1 MSDVPEKMPR
11 IGTMNRRKRN
21 QSSRPKMLGP
31 PMRIPFTFI
40 AGTCM
45 KSTIRSTT
53 AITTGPPTISARNT
67 VRRDQSI
74 SPSERSNTRSDDAQ
88 SVGMGRVGV
97 AVSSLFIVRRSRS
110 SLVTHRLRLLHQVL
124 ENGLQVVVR
133 RGHL

>member
-1 MSDVPEKMPR
+1 
-11 IGTMNRRKRN
+11 MNRRKRN

-45 KSTIRSTT
+45 KSTIRSTK

-88 SVGMGRVGV
+88 SVGIGRFGV
-97 AVSSLFIVRRSRS
+97 AAARGSLIVISPGTGRRLAGCRPA
-110 SLVTHRLRLLHQVL
+110 R
-124 ENGLQVVVR
+124 
-133 RGHL
+133 